1 MYKRILVP
9 IDDSDTVD
17 SILREVSRMCA
28 EHRDRT
34 IILLHVLRPVHG
46 LSVGAGYVVD
56 TGDVQTRMEQD
67 GHQIL
72 ERASE
77 RLSHVGVASKLV
89 LEWGEPAHEISR
101 YAEREDV
108 DLIVVGNK
116 DKSLLDKLLSGSVSQ
131 RVVEKAPAD
140 VLVVK

>member
-1 MYKRILVP
+1 MYQRILVP
-9 IDDSDTVD
+9 IDDSDTD
-17 SILREVSRMCA
+17 DAMLREVSRMYA

-34 IILLHVLRPVHG
+34 IILFHVLRPVHP
-46 LSVGAGYVVD
+46 LTVGAGYVVD

-67 GHQIL
+67 GYQIL
-72 ERASE
+72 KRARE
-77 RLSHVGVASKLV
+77 KLSHVGVASEQV

-101 YAEREDV
+101 YAKRQDV

-116 DKSLLDKLLSGSVSQ
+116 DKSLLDKLLSGSVRQ
-131 RVVEKAPAD
+131 QVIEKAPAD